1 MMTQIVG
8 NWLGSK
14 NGTGKTSSIAT
25 VLFLGMKDSGEEG
38 EGNLYDMWI
47 GLGNILEVESTEI
60 VM

>member
-14 NGTGKTSSIAT
+14 NGTGKTSSIES

-38 EGNLYDMWI
+38 KGNLYDMWI